1 MAFCSKKKS
10 KLWVWLVVDRS
21 RMAII
26 DFVVGTRGEKTGK
39 CLWEK
44 VKHISCFRH
53 MSDYWEAYQKFL
65 PKKKHTASK
74 KETFSVE
81 GMNSLIRH
89 FLARFR
95 RRTRCYSKSASM
107 VVNTLL
113 LFQHREMARKVFL
126 S

>member
-1 MAFCSKKKS
+1 
-10 KLWVWLVVDRS
+10 
-21 RMAII
+21 MAII

-39 CLWEK
+39 KLREK

-53 MSDYWEAYQKFL
+53 MSDYWEAYEKFL
-65 PKKKHTASK
+65 PKERHTMSK

-95 RRTRCYSKSASM
+95 RKTRCYSKSAEM
-107 VVNTLL
+107 VVNTLF
-113 LFQHREMARKVFL
+113 LFQNRESAGRVFL